1 MIVII
6 IIITMIIM
14 VITIIIMSNNNNNN
28 NNVVMVLD
36 KCQDII
42 MKVKLANSCVKNLY
56 FGQNSV
62 DAKLWGL

>member
-6 IIITMIIM
+6 IIITMII
-14 VITIIIMSNNNNNN
+14 TIIIMSNNNNNNDN

-62 DAKLWGL
+62 DAKL